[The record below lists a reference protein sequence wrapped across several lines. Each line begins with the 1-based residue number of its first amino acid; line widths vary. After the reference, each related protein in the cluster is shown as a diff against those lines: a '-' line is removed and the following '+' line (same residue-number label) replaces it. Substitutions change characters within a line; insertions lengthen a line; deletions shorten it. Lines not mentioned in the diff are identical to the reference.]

1 MIYFL
6 IYLFIEILVTIE
18 FGSYFGGIVT
28 FLEFVGSFVV
38 GMMILQNLQ
47 FSMRDNISRVLNREI
62 SSQEFISMGLF
73 KLVGAIMLIIPGVF
87 TDIIGILMQFE
98 ITASFFANNF
108 LPQKPNDIH
117 QTKKDNENI
126 IDVEIVEDK
135 K

>member
-1 MIYFL
+1 LIYFL

>member
-1 MIYFL
+1 LIYFL

-28 FLEFVGSFVV
+28 FLEFIGSFFV
-38 GMMILQNLQ
+38 GMIILQNLQ

-62 SSQEFISMGLF
+62 SSNEFISMGLF
-73 KLVGAIMLIIPGVF
+73 KAVGAMFLILPGVF
-87 TDIIGILMQFE
+87 TDIIGVLMQFE
-98 ITASFFANNF
+98 IIASFFANNF
-108 LPQKPNDIH
+108 LPKKSNEQKKES
-117 QTKKDNENI
+117 QKDENI